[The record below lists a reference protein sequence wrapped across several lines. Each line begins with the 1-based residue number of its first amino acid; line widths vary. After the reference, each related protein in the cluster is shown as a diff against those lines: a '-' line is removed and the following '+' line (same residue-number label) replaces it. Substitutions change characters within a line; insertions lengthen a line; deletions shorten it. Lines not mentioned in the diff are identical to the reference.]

1 MHLNESGEV
10 CWFQRTFWRDD
21 VYFQFATTRR
31 VGLRTELFEVLAG
44 WELYEKKWLEG
55 MDLESG
61 GLVDSLSVSAA
72 MQVHMTEIGRQY

>member
-1 MHLNESGEV
+1 M
-10 CWFQRTFWRDD
+10 
-21 VYFQFATTRR
+21 YFQFATTRR

-55 MDLESG
+55 MDLESC